1 MTQVIDKLRG
11 VSAKDGSTKAKIER
25 AALTLFADG
34 DIDGVPTK
42 DIAARAGVSEGAI
55 YRHFKSKHDLARSM
69 MVAIHTRL
77 TDMINVAA
85 ARDFGLADQVD
96 FIVRHYCQIAD
107 DDWALFKYHI
117 FHLHYFKQLSDSP
130 DESPIGAAANLLK
143 TAISRGEIE
152 DNDPYLIAAMSLGTV
167 LQTAQAKVFGY
178 VEGPLSDRADIFIQ
192 AVNAV
197 IGLREDI
204 S

>member
-1 MTQVIDKLRG
+1 MVTTLEKSRG
-11 VSAKDGSTKAKIER
+11 VSAVNGSTKAKIER

-55 YRHFKSKHDLARSM
+55 YRHFKSKHDLARSL
-69 MVAIHTRL
+69 MVAIHSRL

-85 ARDFGLADQVD
+85 EREFGIRDQVE

-117 FHLHYFKQLSDSP
+117 FHLHYFKQLSESP
-130 DESPIGAAANLLK
+130 EDSPIGAAASLLK
-143 TAISRGEIE
+143 
-152 DNDPYLIAAMSLGTV
+152 AAMFRDEIKNEDPFILAAMALGTV

-178 VEGPLSDRADIFIQ
+178 VDGPLSARTDIFIQ
-192 AVNAV
+192 AVSSV
-197 IGLREDI
+197 IGIKEEN
-204 S
+204 